1 MPFQE
6 RRTSTRIEIIRYA
19 CKLIIEEGFSKT
31 SASRIAKE
39 LNLSPGNITFY
50 FPSKEHLL
58 AVLVEELCAFQH
70 QLMVKETNEG
80 YSSLLAYCLEIMS
93 IATIC
98 AQNDVARELY
108 IASYTHQSTLQI
120 IREHDLN
127 KTKQVF
133 GEFCPNW
140 SESKWREMENLVSG
154 IEYGTIMTR
163 ETDTP
168 LELQIES
175 TLDAIMTLYNVPSDL
190 RRQKI
195 DKVLAMDYRKISNS
209 ILQQFKH
216 YVEDTHESA
225 FQKQMQSHP
234 HNRWKEGN

>member
-1 MPFQE
+1 
-6 RRTSTRIEIIRYA
+6 
-19 CKLIIEEGFSKT
+19 
-31 SASRIAKE
+31 
-39 LNLSPGNITFY
+39 
-50 FPSKEHLL
+50 
-58 AVLVEELCAFQH
+58 
-70 QLMVKETNEG
+70 
-80 YSSLLAYCLEIMS
+80 
-93 IATIC
+93 
-98 AQNDVARELY
+98 
-108 IASYTHQSTLQI
+108 
-120 IREHDLN
+120 
-127 KTKQVF
+127 
-133 GEFCPNW
+133 
-140 SESKWREMENLVSG
+140 MENLVSG

-209 ILQQFKH
+209 MLQQFKH